1 MLFRSRN
8 EVHSRF
14 SPSTPVPAFEQSKPS
29 SSSGKA
35 GKSGDSSFLKQIHQL
50 KNCINILT
58 KCKLTILPRQ
68 LLQTI
73 IYTSPHEKSATWN
86 TIFDQ
91 KSQENLQVS
100 FHHSTSG
107 ERQLQGQNHHQD
119 IVFTMFHL
127 KGNYAMFGLCRFT

>member
-91 KSQENLQVS
+91 KSPFTTLLAGNASSKVKIIIRTS
-100 FHHSTSG
+100 YSPCSTA
-107 ERQLQGQNHHQD
+107 RA
-119 IVFTMFHL
+119 TMRCL
-127 KGNYAMFGLCRFT
+127 DSAVLPN